1 MWVAVCMANCIVGG
15 SGSIRLKFRPFEHAS
30 GAICGKEAFSLH
42 PGNAAH
48 KICKS
53 YEIQVIRMVEHLCMI
68 ALAFVHWSGRTKL
81 VIKCTPHC
89 YLG

>member
-1 MWVAVCMANCIVGG
+1 MKNEF
-15 SGSIRLKFRPFEHAS
+15 SS
-30 GAICGKEAFSLH
+30 GKEAFLLH

-81 VIKCTPHC
+81 VNVYHIVKKVGHSAFI
-89 YLG
+89 Y